1 MIIRLVHSKIVDRF
15 EYTFLLCISIVLEEE
30 MTYFYSQ
37 VKLEK
42 HASQKDYATGFGGKY
57 GVQEDRK
64 DKVRPKF

>member
-1 MIIRLVHSKIVDRF
+1 MNLSTRFLFFLYIV
-15 EYTFLLCISIVLEEE
+15 IVLEVE
-30 MTYFYSQ
+30 MTYFFSQ

-64 DKVRPKF
+64 DKVGPRI